1 MTTRDN
7 DLRTPDA
14 VPDSWVG
21 RWAPVAAR
29 PYLRLAR
36 MDRPIGTWLLL
47 GPCWWSIA
55 LATEKAAW
63 PDPWYLALFAIGA
76 LLMRG
81 AGCTLNDIADRDF
94 DAAVARTRARPIPSG
109 QVSPLQAALFMAG
122 LAAVS
127 LLILLQFNPF
137 AIKVGVASLL
147 VVAVYPLMKRVTY
160 WPQIVLG
167 LAFNWG
173 ALLGWA
179 AVKGELSAAPILLY
193 LGGIFWTL
201 GYDTIYAHQDKED
214 DLLIGLKSTALKLG
228 EKTVPALFL
237 FYGLAALLF
246 AEAGRQAELGAAYYL
261 ALVGLAVH
269 FVWQIVALDIA
280 DAGNCLRIFK
290 SNTHV
295 GWILFAG
302 AVAGQWY

>member
-1 MTTRDN
+1 MTTPDEN
-7 DLRTPDA
+7 TQTPDA
-14 VPDSWVG
+14 VPGNWVG
-21 RWAPVAAR
+21 RWAPTAVR

-47 GPCWWSIA
+47 WPCWWSIA
-55 LATEKAAW
+55 LASGQNAW
-63 PDPWYLALFAIGA
+63 PDIWLLALFAAGA
-76 LLMRG
+76 LVMRG
-81 AGCTLNDIADRDF
+81 AGCTLNDIADRNF

-109 QVSPLQAALFMAG
+109 QVSVPQAAIFMAA

-127 LLILLQFNPF
+127 LLILLQFNLF
-137 AIKVGVASLL
+137 AVKVGVASLL
-147 VVAVYPLMKRVTY
+147 VVGIYPFMKRITY

-193 LGGIFWTL
+193 AGGVFWTL

-246 AEAGRQAELGAAYYL
+246 AEAGRQVGIGTAWYV

-269 FVWQIVALDIA
+269 FVWQIGALDIA
-280 DAGNCLRIFK
+280 DARNCLKIFK

-302 AVAGQWY
+302 ALAGQWY

>member
-1 MTTRDN
+1 MSDG
-7 DLRTPDA
+7 DKDIHTPDA
-14 VPDSWVG
+14 IPGSWVG
-21 RWAPVAAR
+21 RWAPRATR

-36 MDRPIGTWLLL
+36 LDRPIGTWLLL
-47 GPCWWSIA
+47 WPCWWSIA
-55 LATEKAAW
+55 LATDKGAW
-63 PDPWYLALFAIGA
+63 PDPWLLALFAIGA

-81 AGCTLNDIADRDF
+81 TGCTLNDIVDKDF
-94 DAAVARTRARPIPSG
+94 DAAVARTRARPIASG
-109 QVSPLQAALFMAG
+109 QVSRLQATVFMAV
-122 LAAVS
+122 LAGIS
-127 LLILLQFNPF
+127 LLILLQFNGF
-137 AIKVGVASLL
+137 AIKVGMASLL
-147 VVAVYPLMKRVTY
+147 VVAIYPFMKRVTY

-179 AVKGELSAAPILLY
+179 AVKGELSAAPLLLY
-193 LGGIFWTL
+193 AGGIFWTL

-214 DLLIGLKSTALKLG
+214 DLLVGIKSSALKLG

-237 FYGLAALLF
+237 FYGAAALLF
-246 AEAGRQAELGAAYYL
+246 AEAGRQAEIGIAYYL

-269 FVWQIVALDIA
+269 FIWQIGALDIA
-280 DAGNCLRIFK
+280 DSRNCLHIFK